1 MRVRDQDTRSLQEE
15 QAIYDEFIRTHPKT
29 RLEYKG
35 QSLEYIVCGHGP
47 HTMLIP
53 PHISGLFPSEM
64 GYRHILGF
72 ESQFRIIAPSLIE
85 SDSLDD
91 IAASLL
97 HVMEKEGAGPAILFG
112 QSGSGITAQV
122 FFRRY
127 SRHVAGMILVN
138 TVAPGHPSPKTPLFA
153 LFRLLPA
160 ALLRIVFKR
169 EFMKLL
175 DSTGLPPDLAAR
187 VQMSRA
193 LLNECFEARFSKRS
207 LAIDMQNALKF
218 NAEGFVEP
226 ERLKDWQG
234 CILIVTSEDDAG
246 FEDSKLLSEKL
257 PNASLL
263 VLEKGYGHLA
273 PAAKSQEV
281 RQAIERLMYSLSSEA

>member
-1 MRVRDQDTRSLQEE
+1 MSAQDQDTQLLQEE
-15 QAIYDEFIRTHPKT
+15 RALYDEFIRTHPKS

-35 QSLEYIVCGHGP
+35 QPLEYIACGHGSP
-47 HTMLIP
+47 TMLIP

-72 ESQFRIIAPSLIE
+72 ESQFRVIAPSLIE
-85 SDSLDD
+85 SDSLED

-97 HVMEKEGAGPAILFG
+97 YVMEKEGTGPVILFG

-127 SRHVAGMILVN
+127 PRHVAGIILMN
-138 TVAPGHPSPKTPLFA
+138 TVAPGHPPSRTPLFT
-153 LFRLLPA
+153 LFKLLPA
-160 ALLRIVFKR
+160 ALMKIVFKR

-175 DSTGLPPDLAAR
+175 DSTSLPPDLAAR

-193 LLNECFEARFSKRS
+193 LLNQCFEARFSKRS

-218 NAEGFVEP
+218 NAEGFVDP
-226 ERLKDWQG
+226 GLLRDWQG
-234 CILIVTSEDDAG
+234 RILIVTSEDDAG
-246 FEDSKLLSEKL
+246 YADSKLLSEKL

-273 PAAKSQEV
+273 PAVKPQEV
-281 RQAIERLMYSLSSEA
+281 RSAIERLIAELSR

>member
-1 MRVRDQDTRSLQEE
+1 MSVQDQHTQSLQEE
-15 QAIYDEFIRTHPKT
+15 QAIYDEFVRAHPKS

-35 QSLEYIVCGHGP
+35 QPLEYVACGHGS

-53 PHISGLFPSEM
+53 PHISSLFPSEM

-85 SDSLDD
+85 SDSLDE

-97 HVMEKEGAGPAILFG
+97 CVMKKEGTGPVILFG

-127 SRHVAGMILVN
+127 SRHVAGMVLIN
-138 TVAPGHPSPKTPLFA
+138 TVAPGHPAPRTPLFT
-153 LFRLLPA
+153 LFKLLPT
-160 ALLRIVFKR
+160 ALLKVIFKK
-169 EFMKLL
+169 ELMKPL
-175 DSTGLPPDLAAR
+175 DSASLPPELAAK

-193 LLNECFEARFSKRS
+193 LLNECFEARFSKRR
-207 LAIDMQNALKF
+207 LAIEMRNALKF
-218 NAEGFVEP
+218 NAEGFVDP
-226 ERLKDWQG
+226 KLLKDWQG
-234 CILIVTSEDDAG
+234 RVLIVTSEDDAG
-246 FEDSKLLSEKL
+246 FADSRLLSEKL

-273 PAAKSQEV
+273 PAMKSQEV
-281 RQAIERLMYSLSSEA
+281 RSAIDRLMSSLSQ